1 MFLIVEPGDTGI
13 ELQVPIIRNG
23 AGVSGLTVLAQIR
36 NGDTDNSYLDFSD
49 NVFKTSGWT
58 TKQVTLVEVPTSAGI
73 YRYLW
78 NSSLAAAVVAGFD
91 AIVEYDVSGSI
102 SLRGTDYVKF
112 RSEGGGG
119 ASAAAIA
126 DAVWDEALADH
137 LTAGSTG
144 EALDAAQAGSSPSA
158 IADAVLDELLS
169 GHAIAGSLGAAITS
183 ILNATASIFGDG
195 SISVGTNYG
204 GANALKY
211 ETSGGAGVDNA
222 VIRAYLKSDYDAGNT
237 GEAFVQGRT
246 MTKVGGIFIAPL
258 MLDAAVY
265 TLVYEKQNEYGPDTV
280 EVTVA

>member
-13 ELQVPIIRNG
+13 ELQVPVVRNG
-23 AGVSGLTVLAQIR
+23 AGLSGLTVLAQIR
-36 NGDTDNSYLDFSD
+36 NGDGNNSYLDFND
-49 NVFKTSGWT
+49 NTFKTSGWT

-73 YRYLW
+73 YRFLW
-78 NSSLAAAVVAGFD
+78 NSSLVTAIVTGFD
-91 AIVEYDVSGSI
+91 AIVEYDVSGAVAF
-102 SLRGTDYVKF
+102 RGTDYVKF
-112 RSEGGGG
+112 RSEGGG

-126 DAVWDEALADH
+126 DAVWDEALSGH

-144 EALDAAQAGSSPSA
+144 AALNAAQSGSSPSA
-158 IADAVLDELLS
+158 IADAVLDELLA

-204 GANALKY
+204 GTNALKY
-211 ETSGGAGVDNA
+211 QTSGGAGVDNA

-246 MTKVGGIFIAPL
+246 MTKVGGTFIAPL